1 MNLELEQMIY
11 TSAIFRNTN
20 VAEIARAVGMAP
32 SSLYKKIK
40 RGTLKPRELSEI
52 GKALGGEYVF
62 YYAFPNGTKIG
73 TLEKPKRKSSP
84 KGKTQGTAIL
94 TTR

>member
-1 MNLELEQMIY
+1 MEQMIY

-20 VAEIARAVGMAP
+20 VAVIARAVGMTP
-32 SSLYKKIK
+32 SNLYKKIK
-40 RGTLKPRELSEI
+40 RGTLRPWELSRI
-52 GKALGGEYVF
+52 GKVLGGEYVF

-73 TLEKPKRKSSP
+73 TLEKPKRKNSP
-84 KGKTQGTAIL
+84 KDKTRGTAVL